1 MQIEG
6 AMNKPASATG
16 HASTA
21 SPCISICRM
30 DIDTGWCVGC
40 LRTLDEIACWSLLD
54 DSEKEGVCAELGRR
68 RVAWRLLRRAEPSPD
83 EGRAA

>member
-1 MQIEG
+1 MQTEG
-6 AMNKPASATG
+6 AMTKPAPPTG
-16 HASTA
+16 RASTA

-54 DSEKEGVCAELGRR
+54 DTEKEGVCAELSRR
-68 RVAWRLLRRAEPSPD
+68 RVAWRLLRKAEPSPD